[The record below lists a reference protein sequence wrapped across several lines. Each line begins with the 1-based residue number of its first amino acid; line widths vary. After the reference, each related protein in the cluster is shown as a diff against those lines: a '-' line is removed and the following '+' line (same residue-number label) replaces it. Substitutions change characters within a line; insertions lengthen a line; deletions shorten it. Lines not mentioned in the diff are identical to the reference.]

1 MSYELEFVKSALR
14 EWKKLG
20 ANVRAQFSKK
30 LIQRLNAPH
39 VPAAL
44 IDREKHR
51 YKIKLRASGYRLV
64 YEVRDDR
71 LVVVVIAVGK
81 RNRGE
86 VYSKA
91 QRR

>member
-1 MSYELEFVKSALR
+1 MSYELEFAKSANR

-44 IDREKHR
+44 IDRSKHR
-51 YKIKLRASGYRLV
+51 YKIKLRASGFRLV
-64 YEVRDDR
+64 YEVHDDR

-81 RNRGE
+81 RNRGD
-86 VYSKA
+86 VYGRAK
-91 QRR
+91 QR